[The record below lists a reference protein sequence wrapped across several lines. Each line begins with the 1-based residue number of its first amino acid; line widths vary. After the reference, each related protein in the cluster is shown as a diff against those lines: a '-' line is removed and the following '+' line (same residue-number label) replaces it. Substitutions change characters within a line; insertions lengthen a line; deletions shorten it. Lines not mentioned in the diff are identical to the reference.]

1 MKTTAVRLYG
11 KNDLRMETFEL
22 PAIQDDE
29 ILVKIISDSIC
40 MSSYKATI
48 QGEDHKRVPK
58 DIAEHPI
65 IIGHEFCGEIV
76 QVGPKWADKYKA
88 GDKFTIQPA
97 HELQGPPGH
106 AGLRLPVLRRRRDL
120 RHPAA
125 GSDADE
131 LPARIQRRTA
141 SSMVRCPSRSPASWA
156 RSMRSITRVT
166 GSYQHEMGIVEG
178 GNLAILAGAGPMGL
192 GAIDYAIHCDR
203 KPGLLVVTDID
214 QARLDRAAI
223 ASTRWKRRPRTAL
236 SSFT

>member
-97 HELQGPPGH
+97 WNYKCRLGTPGY
-106 AGLRLPVLRRRRDL
+106 AYRYCG
-120 RHPAA
+120 
-125 GSDADE
+125 GDA
-131 LPARIQRRTA
+131 T
-141 SSMVRCPSRSPASWA
+141 
-156 RSMRSITRVT
+156 
-166 GSYQHEMGIVEG
+166 
-178 GNLAILAGAGPMGL
+178 
-192 GAIDYAIHCDR
+192 YALSLIHIC
-203 KPGLLVVTDID
+203 
-214 QARLDRAAI
+214 
-223 ASTRWKRRPRTAL
+223 ASTILWFPIA
-236 SSFT
+236 